1 MVDKSLTMKKNNYK
15 KDILKKI
22 FLKKIRIC
30 VIGLGYVGLPLSLL
44 LSKKND
50 VVGIDIDK
58 KKISYLNLNKSY
70 LRRIDSSKIKRF
82 NKKNIFCSD
91 FSKVLHA
98 DFIIICV
105 PTPLKK
111 KRTPDLSFIKN
122 AISKIK
128 PYLKKG
134 QAIVLEST
142 SYPGTT
148 NDHIVKMLNKTFKV
162 GEEIFVG
169 FSSER
174 IDPGRNDNEIENI
187 PKVVS
192 GHSKHCLE
200 VISKFYQ
207 KHFTKIF
214 KADSIVIAE
223 FSKLLENI
231 YRSVNIGFINEM
243 KMIADKMGID
253 VFKIIEAANTKPY
266 GFRRFWPGPGIGG
279 HCIPI
284 DPLYLNFAA
293 KKFGYDSKFVK
304 LSSDVNLKTTK
315 FVANKVISFVNKNN
329 IKFSSVKILFLG
341 LAYKKNL
348 DDYRE
353 SASLKLFDILR
364 NKGIKKMK
372 FYDPHFKSR
381 SVPKKVFLVK
391 KLSAKSLFNFDLV
404 ILMTDHDCFDYKF
417 INKNSKKIIDCR
429 GKFSVSKKVIR
440 G

>member
-1 MVDKSLTMKKNNYK
+1 MVDKSRNKKMKNYNYK
-15 KDILKKI
+15 KRIISKKN
-22 FLKKIRIC
+22 C
-30 VIGLGYVGLPLSLL
+30 VSVIGLGYVGLPLSLL
-44 LSKKND
+44 ISKKD
-50 VVGIDIDK
+50 KVIGIDIDK
-58 KKISYLNLNKSY
+58 KKISTLNSNISY
-70 LRRIDSSKIKRF
+70 LERIDNSKIRRF
-82 NKKNIFCSD
+82 NKKKNFFCSD
-91 FSKVLHA
+91 FSKLKDS

-111 KRTPDLSFIKN
+111 DNTPDLSFIKN
-122 AISKIK
+122 ALAKIK
-128 PYLKKG
+128 PHLKKG
-134 QAIVLEST
+134 HVVILEST

-148 NDHIVKMLNKTFKV
+148 HDHVVKILNKNFKV

-174 IDPGRNDNEIENI
+174 IDPGRNDNKIEKI

-192 GHSKHCLE
+192 GYSKNCLFA
-200 VISKFYQ
+200 ISKFYQ

-214 KADSIVIAE
+214 KAESIVIAE

-243 KMIADKMGID
+243 KMIADKMGVD

-304 LSSDVNLKTTK
+304 LSSEVNSKTTK
-315 FVANKVISFVNKNN
+315 FVENKVISYLCKND
-329 IKFSSVKILFLG
+329 IKFSSAKILFLG
-341 LAYKKNL
+341 LSYKKNL

-353 SASLKLFDILR
+353 SASLKLFDLLKK
-364 NKGIKKMK
+364 KGVKKIK
-372 FYDPHFKSR
+372 FYDPHFKKNNI
-381 SVPKKVFLVK
+381 PKKIVLLT
-391 KLSAKSLFNFDLV
+391 KLSLNTLQNFDLV

-429 GKFSVSKKVIR
+429 GKFPVSEKVIR

>member
-1 MVDKSLTMKKNNYK
+1 MKNYNYK
-15 KDILKKI
+15 KRIISKKN
-22 FLKKIRIC
+22 C
-30 VIGLGYVGLPLSLL
+30 VSIIGLGYVGLPLSLL
-44 LSKKND
+44 LSKKD
-50 VVGIDIDK
+50 KVIGIDIDK
-58 KKISYLNLNKSY
+58 KKISILNSNKSY
-70 LRRIDSSKIKRF
+70 LERIENSKIHRF
-82 NKKNIFCSD
+82 NKKKNIFCSD
-91 FSKVLHA
+91 FSKLKDS

-111 KRTPDLSFIKN
+111 DNSPDLSFIKN
-122 AISKIK
+122 ALTKIK
-128 PYLKKG
+128 PHLKKG
-134 QAIVLEST
+134 HVIILEST

-148 NDHIVKMLNKTFKV
+148 HDHVVKILNKNFKV
-162 GEEIFVG
+162 GKEIFVG

-174 IDPGRNDNEIENI
+174 IDPGRNDNKIEKI

-192 GHSKHCLE
+192 GYSKACLF

-214 KADSIVIAE
+214 KAESIVIAE

-284 DPLYLNFAA
+284 DPIYLNFAA

-304 LSSDVNLKTTK
+304 LSSEVNSKTTK
-315 FVANKVISFVNKNN
+315 FVENKVISSLRKNN
-329 IKFSSVKILFLG
+329 IKFSSAKILFLG
-341 LAYKKNL
+341 LSYKKNL

-353 SASLKLFDILR
+353 SASLKLFDLLR
-364 NKGIKKMK
+364 KKGVKKMK
-372 FYDPHFKSR
+372 FYDPHFKKNNI
-381 SVPKKVFLVK
+381 PKKIDLLK
-391 KLSAKSLFNFDLV
+391 KLTSNTLINFDLV
-404 ILMTDHDCFDYKF
+404 VLMTDHDCFDYKF

-429 GKFSVSKKVIR
+429 GKFPVSEKVIR

>member
-1 MVDKSLTMKKNNYK
+1 MKNYNYK
-15 KDILKKI
+15 KRIISKKN
-22 FLKKIRIC
+22 C
-30 VIGLGYVGLPLSLL
+30 VSIIGLGYVGLPLSLL
-44 LSKKND
+44 LSKKD
-50 VVGIDIDK
+50 KVIGIDIDK
-58 KKISYLNLNKSY
+58 KKISILNSNKSY
-70 LRRIDSSKIKRF
+70 LERIDNSKIHRF
-82 NKKNIFCSD
+82 NNKKNIFCSD
-91 FSKVLHA
+91 FSKLKDS

-111 KRTPDLSFIKN
+111 NNTPDLSFIKN
-122 AISKIK
+122 ALIKIK
-128 PYLKKG
+128 PHLKKG
-134 QAIVLEST
+134 HVIILEST

-148 NDHIVKMLNKTFKV
+148 HDHVVKILNKNFKV
-162 GEEIFVG
+162 GKEIFVG

-174 IDPGRNDNEIENI
+174 IDPGRNDNKIEKI

-192 GHSKHCLE
+192 GHSKACLS

-214 KADSIVIAE
+214 KAESIVIAE

-243 KMIADKMGID
+243 KMIADKMGVD

-304 LSSDVNLKTTK
+304 LSSEVNSKTTK
-315 FVANKVISFVNKNN
+315 FVENKVISSLRKNN
-329 IKFSSVKILFLG
+329 IKFSTAKILFLG
-341 LAYKKNL
+341 LSYKKNL

-353 SASLKLFDILR
+353 SASLKLFDLLR
-364 NKGIKKMK
+364 KKGLKKMK
-372 FYDPHFKSR
+372 FYDPHFKKNNI
-381 SVPKKVFLVK
+381 PKKIDLLK
-391 KLSAKSLFNFDLV
+391 KLTTNTLINFDLV
-404 ILMTDHDCFDYKF
+404 VLMTDHDCFDYKF

-429 GKFSVSKKVIR
+429 GKFPVSEKVIR

>member
-1 MVDKSLTMKKNNYK
+1 MMKNYNYK
-15 KDILKKI
+15 KRIISKKN
-22 FLKKIRIC
+22 C
-30 VIGLGYVGLPLSLL
+30 VSIIGLGYVGLPLSLL
-44 LSKKND
+44 LSKKD
-50 VVGIDIDK
+50 KVIGIDIDK
-58 KKISYLNLNKSY
+58 KKISILNSNKSY
-70 LRRIDSSKIKRF
+70 LERIDNSKIHRF
-82 NKKNIFCSD
+82 NKKKNIFCSD
-91 FSKVLHA
+91 FSKLKDS

-111 KRTPDLSFIKN
+111 NNTPDLSFIKN
-122 AISKIK
+122 ALMKIK
-128 PYLKKG
+128 PHLKKG
-134 QAIVLEST
+134 HVIILEST

-148 NDHIVKMLNKTFKV
+148 HDHVVKILNKNFKV
-162 GEEIFVG
+162 GKEIFVG

-174 IDPGRNDNEIENI
+174 IDPGRNDNKIEKI

-192 GHSKHCLE
+192 GHSKACLS

-214 KADSIVIAE
+214 KAESIVIAE

-304 LSSDVNLKTTK
+304 LSSEVNSKTTK
-315 FVANKVISFVNKNN
+315 FVENKVISSLRKNN
-329 IKFSSVKILFLG
+329 IKFSTAKILFLG
-341 LAYKKNL
+341 LSYKKNL

-353 SASLKLFDILR
+353 SASLKLFDLLR
-364 NKGIKKMK
+364 KKGLKKMK
-372 FYDPHFKSR
+372 FYDPHFKKNNI
-381 SVPKKVFLVK
+381 PKKIDLLK
-391 KLSAKSLFNFDLV
+391 KLTTNTLINFDLV
-404 ILMTDHDCFDYKF
+404 VLMTDHDCFDYKF

-429 GKFSVSKKVIR
+429 GKFPVSEKVIR

>member
-1 MVDKSLTMKKNNYK
+1 MMKNYNYK
-15 KDILKKI
+15 KRIISKKN
-22 FLKKIRIC
+22 C
-30 VIGLGYVGLPLSLL
+30 VSIIGLGYVGLPLSLL
-44 LSKKND
+44 LSKKD
-50 VVGIDIDK
+50 KVIGIDIDK
-58 KKISYLNLNKSY
+58 KKISILNSNKSY
-70 LRRIDSSKIKRF
+70 LERIENSKIHRF
-82 NKKNIFCSD
+82 NKKKNIFCSD
-91 FSKVLHA
+91 FSKLKDS

-111 KRTPDLSFIKN
+111 DNSPDLSFIKN
-122 AISKIK
+122 ALTKIK
-128 PYLKKG
+128 PHLKKG
-134 QAIVLEST
+134 HVIILEST

-148 NDHIVKMLNKTFKV
+148 HDHVVKILNKNFKV
-162 GEEIFVG
+162 GKEIFVG

-174 IDPGRNDNEIENI
+174 IDPGRNDNKIEKI

-192 GHSKHCLE
+192 GYSKACLF

-214 KADSIVIAE
+214 KAESIVIAE

-284 DPLYLNFAA
+284 DPIYLNFAA

-304 LSSDVNLKTTK
+304 LSSEVNSKTTK
-315 FVANKVISFVNKNN
+315 FVENKVISSLRKNN
-329 IKFSSVKILFLG
+329 IKFSSAKILFLG
-341 LAYKKNL
+341 LSYKKNL

-353 SASLKLFDILR
+353 SASLKLFDLLR
-364 NKGIKKMK
+364 KKGVKKMK
-372 FYDPHFKSR
+372 FYDPHFKKNNI
-381 SVPKKVFLVK
+381 PKKIDLLK
-391 KLSAKSLFNFDLV
+391 KLTSNTLINFDLV
-404 ILMTDHDCFDYKF
+404 VLMTDHDCFDYKF

-429 GKFSVSKKVIR
+429 GKFPVSEKVIR

>member
-1 MVDKSLTMKKNNYK
+1 MKNYNYK
-15 KDILKKI
+15 KKIISKKN
-22 FLKKIRIC
+22 C
-30 VIGLGYVGLPLSLL
+30 VSVIGLGYVGLPLSLL
-44 LSKKND
+44 LSKKD
-50 VVGIDIDK
+50 KVIGIDIDK
-58 KKISYLNLNKSY
+58 KKINILNSNKSY
-70 LRRIDSSKIKRF
+70 LERIDNGKIRKF
-82 NKKNIFCSD
+82 NNKKNIFCSD
-91 FSKVLHA
+91 FSKLKDS

-111 KRTPDLSFIKN
+111 NNTPDLSFIKN
-122 AISKIK
+122 ALIKIK
-128 PYLKKG
+128 PHLKQG
-134 QAIVLEST
+134 HVIILEST

-148 NDHIVKMLNKTFKV
+148 HDHVIKILSKNFKV

-174 IDPGRNDNEIENI
+174 IDPGRNDNKIEKI

-192 GHSKHCLE
+192 GYSKNCLFA
-200 VISKFYQ
+200 ISKFYQ

-214 KADSIVIAE
+214 KAESIVIAE

-243 KMIADKMGID
+243 KMIADKMGVD

-304 LSSDVNLKTTK
+304 LSSEVNSKTTK
-315 FVANKVISFVNKNN
+315 FVENKVISYLSKND
-329 IKFSSVKILFLG
+329 IKFSSAKILFLG
-341 LAYKKNL
+341 LSYKKNL

-353 SASLKLFDILR
+353 SASLKLFDLLKK
-364 NKGIKKMK
+364 KGVKKIK
-372 FYDPHFKSR
+372 FYDPHFKKNNI
-381 SVPKKVFLVK
+381 PKKIVLLT
-391 KLSAKSLFNFDLV
+391 KLSLNTLQNFDLV

-429 GKFSVSKKVIR
+429 GKFPVSEKVIR

>member
-1 MVDKSLTMKKNNYK
+1 MMKNYNYK
-15 KDILKKI
+15 KRIISKKN
-22 FLKKIRIC
+22 C
-30 VIGLGYVGLPLSLL
+30 VSIIGLGYVGLPLSLL
-44 LSKKND
+44 ISKKD
-50 VVGIDIDK
+50 KVIGIDIDK
-58 KKISYLNLNKSY
+58 KKISILNSNKSY
-70 LRRIDSSKIKRF
+70 LERIDNSKIRRF
-82 NKKNIFCSD
+82 NNKKNIFCSD
-91 FSKVLHA
+91 FSKLE
-98 DFIIICV
+98 DSNFIIICV

-111 KRTPDLSFIKN
+111 NNTPDLSFIKN
-122 AISKIK
+122 ALKNIK

-134 QAIVLEST
+134 HVIILEST

-148 NDHIVKMLNKTFKV
+148 HDHVVKILNKNFKV

-174 IDPGRNDNEIENI
+174 IDPGRNDNKIEKI

-192 GHSKHCLE
+192 GYSKTCLFA
-200 VISKFYQ
+200 ISKFYQ

-214 KADSIVIAE
+214 KAESIVIAE

-243 KMIADKMGID
+243 KMIADKMGVD

-304 LSSDVNLKTTK
+304 LSSEVNSKTTK
-315 FVANKVISFVNKNN
+315 FVEKKVISSLHKNN
-329 IKFSSVKILFLG
+329 IKFSLAKILFLG
-341 LAYKKNL
+341 LSYKKNL

-353 SASLKLFDILR
+353 SASLKLFDLLR
-364 NKGIKKMK
+364 KKGIKKIK
-372 FYDPHFKSR
+372 FYDPHFKKNNI
-381 SVPKKVFLVK
+381 PKKIILLK
-391 KLSAKSLFNFDLV
+391 KLTSKILLNFDLV
-404 ILMTDHDCFDYKF
+404 VLMTDHDCFDYKF

-429 GKFSVSKKVIR
+429 GKFPVSEKVIR

>member
-1 MVDKSLTMKKNNYK
+1 MLNYNFK
-15 KDILKKI
+15 RDILKKI
-22 FLKKIRIC
+22 LSNKIRIA

-44 LSKKND
+44 LSKRDN

-58 KKISYLNLNKSY
+58 KKINFLNSNKSY
-70 LRRIDSSKIKRF
+70 LERINKSKIVKF

-91 FSKVLHA
+91 FSRIKET

-111 KRTPDLSFIKN
+111 NKTPDLSYIKN
-122 AISKIK
+122 ALTKIK
-128 PYLKKG
+128 PHLKKG
-134 QAIVLEST
+134 QVIVLEST

-148 NDHIVKMLNKTFKV
+148 HDHIVKMLYKNFKI
-162 GEEIFVG
+162 GEEIFIG

-174 IDPGRNDNEIENI
+174 IDPGRNDNKIEKI

-192 GHSKHCLE
+192 GHSRNCLE
-200 VISKFYQ
+200 IISKFY
-207 KHFTKIF
+207 KKYFNKIF
-214 KADSIVIAE
+214 KAESIVIAE

-266 GFRRFWPGPGIGG
+266 GYRCFHPGPGIGG

-284 DPLYLNFAA
+284 DPLYLYYAA

-304 LSSDVNLKTTK
+304 LSSYVNFETTK
-315 FVANKVISFVNKNN
+315 FVEKKVISFLKKNN
-329 IKFSSVKILFLG
+329 IKFSAAKILFLG

-353 SASLKLFDILR
+353 SASLKLLDRLKK
-364 NKGIKKMK
+364 KGIKKIK
-372 FYDPHFKSR
+372 FYDPHFKNNI
-381 SVPKKVFLVK
+381 VPKEVFLIEKLSSK
-391 KLSAKSLFNFDLV
+391 KLLNFDLV
-404 ILMTDHDCFDYKF
+404 ILMTDHDCFNYKF

-429 GKFSVSKKVIR
+429 GKFSVSEKVIR

>member
-1 MVDKSLTMKKNNYK
+1 MKNYNYK
-15 KDILKKI
+15 KKIISKKN
-22 FLKKIRIC
+22 C
-30 VIGLGYVGLPLSLL
+30 VSVIGLGYVGLPLSLL
-44 LSKKND
+44 LSKKD
-50 VVGIDIDK
+50 KVIGIDIDK
-58 KKISYLNLNKSY
+58 KKINILNSNKSY
-70 LRRIDSSKIKRF
+70 LERIDNGKIRKF
-82 NKKNIFCSD
+82 NNKKNIFCSD
-91 FSKVLHA
+91 FSKLKDS

-111 KRTPDLSFIKN
+111 NNTPDLSFIKN
-122 AISKIK
+122 ALIKIK
-128 PYLKKG
+128 PHLKQG
-134 QAIVLEST
+134 HVIILEST

-148 NDHIVKMLNKTFKV
+148 HDHVIKILSKNFKV

-174 IDPGRNDNEIENI
+174 IDPGRNDNKIEKI

-192 GHSKHCLE
+192 GYSKNCLFA
-200 VISKFYQ
+200 ISKFYQ

-214 KADSIVIAE
+214 KAESIVIAE

-243 KMIADKMGID
+243 KMIADKMGVD

-304 LSSDVNLKTTK
+304 LSSEVNSKTTK
-315 FVANKVISFVNKNN
+315 FVENKVISYLSKND
-329 IKFSSVKILFLG
+329 IKFSSAKILFLG
-341 LAYKKNL
+341 LSYKKNL

-353 SASLKLFDILR
+353 SASLKLFDLLKK
-364 NKGIKKMK
+364 KGVKKIK
-372 FYDPHFKSR
+372 FYDPHFKKNNI
-381 SVPKKVFLVK
+381 PKKIVLLT
-391 KLSAKSLFNFDLV
+391 KLTSSTLMNFDLV
-404 ILMTDHDCFDYKF
+404 VLLTDHDCFNYKF

-429 GKFSVSKKVIR
+429 GKFPISEKVIR

>member
-1 MVDKSLTMKKNNYK
+1 MVNKSLTMKKNNYK

-70 LRRIDSSKIKRF
+70 LKRIDSSKIKRF

-304 LSSDVNLKTTK
+304 LSSDVNFKTTK

-391 KLSAKSLFNFDLV
+391 KLSTKNLFNFDLV

-417 INKNSKKIIDCR
+417 INKNSKK
-429 GKFSVSKKVIR
+429 
-440 G
+440 